1 MAQKAGLFD
10 LRLVI
15 AMLFAIFGVVLLVVG
30 LGFTEEADLA
40 KADGLNI
47 NLWSG
52 VGMVVLSALF
62 AGWAALRP
70 VIVPDPGGPGTVGPN
85 TGGPGTVGPVTGGPG
100 TAGPGT
106 G

>member
-1 MAQKAGLFD
+1 MAHKAGLFD

-70 VIVPDPGGPGTVGPN
+70 VIVPDAGAPGPGGPGTVDSGPVS
-85 TGGPGTVGPVTGGPG
+85 PGTE
-100 TAGPGT
+100 
-106 G
+106 

>member
-1 MAQKAGLFD
+1 VARKAGLFD

-15 AMLFAIFGVVLLVVG
+15 AVLFAVYGVVLLVVG

-52 VGMVVLSALF
+52 VGMVALAAVF
-62 AGWAALRP
+62 AVWATLRP
-70 VIVPDPGGPGTVGPN
+70 VIVPEPDGRGTDGPGVGGPGTG
-85 TGGPGTVGPVTGGPG
+85 
-100 TAGPGT
+100 
-106 G
+106 

>member
-1 MAQKAGLFD
+1 MAHKAGLFD

-15 AMLFAIFGVVLLVVG
+15 ALLFAIFGAVLLVVG
-30 LGFTEEADLA
+30 LGFTEESDLA

-52 VGMVVLSALF
+52 VGMIVLSVLF

-70 VIVPDPGGPGTVGPN
+70 VIVPEPGVPDPEDPDLGGPAPVGTE
-85 TGGPGTVGPVTGGPG
+85 
-100 TAGPGT
+100 
-106 G
+106 

>member
-1 MAQKAGLFD
+1 MAHKAGLFD

-15 AMLFAIFGVVLLVVG
+15 AVLFGLYGAVLVVVG
-30 LGFTEEADLA
+30 LGFTDESDLA

-52 VGMVVLSALF
+52 VGMLALAAAF
-62 AGWAALRP
+62 AAWAFLRP
-70 VIVPDPGGPGTVGPN
+70 VIVPDEDP
-85 TGGPGTVGPVTGGPG
+85 
-100 TAGPGT
+100 AGEGQRR